1 MNQDSGEVL
10 RPEGSITMATA
21 RSFVEAGRARAAAGD
36 LVVDLSAVTE
46 VDSAALALLFDW
58 LRISRAAGR
67 RMTVRSMPATLTSLA
82 DLYGVDELLSGE
94 A

>member
-1 MNQDSGEVL
+1 MNHDSGEVL

-21 RSFVEAGRARAAAGD
+21 SSFVEAGRARAAAGD

-58 LRISRAAGR
+58 LRISRAAGW
-67 RMTVRSMPATLTSLA
+67 RMTVRSMPATLASLA